1 MSDLN
6 QPTRYFR
13 GLQQEAFMRLEH
25 AASLKG
31 LLKPFKGKG
40 DLEAWASQC
49 FAMRDE
55 LIDMAQRQVLAQAC
69 GHPFHLLPVEL
80 AQQTTGAGT
89 VFLRWRRHDRSAM
102 GVALWQEQIAST
114 STPVNLLADLHA
126 IELQR
131 HVEHADQSA
140 AHPGQAGTG
149 MRQQGGR
156 GGRRLPA
163 PDRIHSRCDARSVIA
178 PGIPARARSRRGTGI
193 STTTEITP

>member
-1 MSDLN
+1 MSDPN
-6 QPTRYFR
+6 REPRYFQ
-13 GLQQEAFMRLEH
+13 GLQQAAFMKLEH

-55 LIDMAQRQVLAQAC
+55 LIGLTQRQVLPQAV

-89 VFLRWRRHDRSAM
+89 AFLRWRKHDRSAM
-102 GVALWQEQIAST
+102 GVALWQELMANIG
-114 STPVNLLADLHA
+114 TPVNLLAELQA

-131 HVEHADQSA
+131 ITLNMQISLLHTLGRQAQECASKA
-140 AHPGQAGTG
+140 AVAEDAYL
-149 MRQQGGR
+149 
-156 GGRRLPA
+156 RRLKSIP
-163 PDRIHSRCDARSVIA
+163 PGVRDR
-178 PGIPARARSRRGTGI
+178 
-193 STTTEITP
+193 

>member
-40 DLEAWASQC
+40 DLGVWACQC

-55 LIDMAQRQVLAQAC
+55 LIALAQRQVLPQAS
-69 GHPFHLLPVEL
+69 GHPFHLLPIEL

-89 VFLRWRRHDRSAM
+89 AFLRWRRHDRSAM
-102 GVALWQEQIAST
+102 GVALWQELMAST

-131 HVEHADQSA
+131 ITLNMQISLLHTLGRQAQECASKA
-140 AHPGQAGTG
+140 AEAEDAYL
-149 MRQQGGR
+149 
-156 GGRRLPA
+156 RRLTF
-163 PDRIHSRCDARSVIA
+163 
-178 PGIPARARSRRGTGI
+178 IPAAMRDR
-193 STTTEITP
+193 

>member
-13 GLQQEAFMRLEH
+13 GLQPGAFMRLEH

-40 DLEAWASQC
+40 DLEAWAGQC

-55 LIDMAQRQVLAQAC
+55 LIALAQRQVLPQAC

-89 VFLRWRRHDRSAM
+89 TFLRWRKHDRSAM
-102 GVALWQEQIAST
+102 GVALWQELIATT
-114 STPVNLLADLHA
+114 STPVNLLHDLHA

-131 HVEHADQSA
+131 ITLNMQISLLHTLGRQAQECASKAAQADN
-140 AHPGQAGTG
+140 TYL
-149 MRQQGGR
+149 
-156 GGRRLPA
+156 RRLASVPA
-163 PDRIHSRCDARSVIA
+163 AGRER
-178 PGIPARARSRRGTGI
+178 
-193 STTTEITP
+193 

>member
-1 MSDLN
+1 MSA
-6 QPTRYFR
+6 PKRETRYFR
-13 GLQQEAFMRLEH
+13 GLEQAAFMRLEH

-55 LIDMAQRQVLAQAC
+55 LIALLQRHVLQQAS

-89 VFLRWRRHDRSAM
+89 AFLRWRKHDRSVM
-102 GVALWQEQIAST
+102 GVALWKDLIASS

-131 HVEHADQSA
+131 IVINMQISLLHTLGKQALECASKAAEADA
-140 AHPGQAGTG
+140 AYL
-149 MRQQGGR
+149 
-156 GGRRLPA
+156 RR
-163 PDRIHSRCDARSVIA
+163 IKS
-178 PGIPARARSRRGTGI
+178 IPAAMR
-193 STTTEITP
+193 EP